1 MIALAAARPTWL
13 LGYQDETWWSR
24 VARPALSTWAEPKQP
39 LQMVDATVPDDDPAP
54 KALACYGL
62 WLPERDETW
71 LRFVDGRP
79 VSALTI
85 DYLRWCAERAA
96 RQGMTTLALI
106 WDNAGWHVSHQV
118 RAWLRQHN
126 QSVARAGE
134 GVRLIPCWLPSR
146 SPWLNPIE
154 PKWGHGKRRVV
165 EPNRVLSPDELED
178 RVCQV
183 FDCPHFP
190 HLSLSLSHDVS

>member
-1 MIALAAARPTWL
+1 LIALAAERPTWL

-24 VARPALSTWAEPKQP
+24 VARPALMAWAEPMRP
-39 LQMVDATVPDDDPAP
+39 LRLTEVAVSDDDPAP

-62 WLPERDETW
+62 WLPDQDEMW

-85 DYLRWCAERAA
+85 AYLTWCAEQAAA
-96 RQGMTTLALI
+96 RAKTTLVLI
-106 WDNAGWHVSHQV
+106 WDNAGWHSSHRV
-118 RAWLRQHN
+118 RDWLRQHN
-126 QSVARAGE
+126 QTVARTGQ

-154 PKWGHGKRRVV
+154 PKWGHGKRRVI
-165 EPNRVLSPDELED
+165 EPDRVLSPDELED
-178 RVCQV
+178 WICHV
-183 FDCPHFP
+183 FKCPRSA
-190 HLSLSLSHDVS
+190 HLSLSNDVD